1 MDGKKLTIRSL
12 IRANKDAFTK
22 YIITL
27 PFLILLSLGAFI
39 YLKADFETKD
49 KFRNR
54 LEKKVERI
62 ADVNSN
68 NRLDI
73 EEMIKIY
80 EILGLDPVNGLG
92 SRYLSVSEMQQY
104 LGKTGNFDPETDI
117 YNFWD
122 ELKK

>member
-1 MDGKKLTIRSL
+1 
-12 IRANKDAFTK
+12 
-22 YIITL
+22 
-27 PFLILLSLGAFI
+27 
-39 YLKADFETKD
+39 
-49 KFRNR
+49 
-54 LEKKVERI
+54 
-62 ADVNSN
+62 
-68 NRLDI
+68 
-73 EEMIKIY
+73 MIKIY